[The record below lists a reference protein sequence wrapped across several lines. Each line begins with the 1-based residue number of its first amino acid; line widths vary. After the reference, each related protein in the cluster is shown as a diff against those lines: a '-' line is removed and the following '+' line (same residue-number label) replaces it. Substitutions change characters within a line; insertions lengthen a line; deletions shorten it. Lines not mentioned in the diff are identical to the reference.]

1 LKGLNRS
8 LDLRLFI
15 TEILN
20 LDRIIKAQILETMVT
35 LIKMEEA
42 VPETSQEVTQMV
54 VAAQG
59 VKDHTVLEVIR
70 VLLEEL
76 LDLVM
81 ERSLS

>member
-1 LKGLNRS
+1 
-8 LDLRLFI
+8 
-15 TEILN
+15 
-20 LDRIIKAQILETMVT
+20 MVT

-42 VPETSQEVTQMV
+42 VQETSQEVTQMV